1 MKILVRATN
10 WVGDAVMSLPALHA
24 IRARWPEAEIIILAR
39 SWVAD
44 LYRDQRCADRLLVY
58 DHRGAHRG
66 FWGREKLARELQRE
80 RFDMAIL
87 LQNAFEAAWLAWRA
101 RIPQRVGYARDGRSW
116 LLTSA
121 IAVPARGETPA
132 HQSYYYL
139 ELLRR
144 AGWLDRLP
152 DVEAIHLAVG
162 EAARTKAEEMLVAAG
177 ARPGAL
183 RVAIAPGAAY
193 GSAKCWLPERY
204 AELADALIEG
214 TGADAIIFGAPN
226 ERDMAE
232 RIVRA
237 MKKRAINLAGRTSI
251 GDLPALLQACQLFVG
266 NDSGA
271 MHVAGAVGLPVVGIF
286 GPTDP
291 EATRPATPRFT
302 LIREPVACSP
312 CLLRHCPIDHRCMTR
327 ISAEQVFSVVRA
339 LLDGRARTNSSG
351 TPPGI
356 RSAGIV

>member
-1 MKILVRATN
+1 M
-10 WVGDAVMSLPALHA
+10 
-24 IRARWPEAEIIILAR
+24 
-39 SWVAD
+39 
-44 LYRDQRCADRLLVY
+44 
-58 DHRGAHRG
+58 
-66 FWGREKLARELQRE
+66 
-80 RFDMAIL
+80 
-87 LQNAFEAAWLAWRA
+87 
-101 RIPQRVGYARDGRSW
+101 
-116 LLTSA
+116 
-121 IAVPARGETPA
+121 
-132 HQSYYYL
+132 
-139 ELLRR
+139 
-144 AGWLDRLP
+144 
-152 DVEAIHLAVG
+152 
-162 EAARTKAEEMLVAAG
+162 
-177 ARPGAL
+177 
-183 RVAIAPGAAY
+183 
-193 GSAKCWLPERY
+193 
-204 AELADALIEG
+204 ADALIEG

>member
-10 WVGDAVMSLPALHA
+10 WVGDAVMSLPAL
-24 IRARWPEAEIIILAR
+24 RAVRRRWPEAEIAVLAR
-39 SWVAD
+39 PWVAD
-44 LYRDQRCADRLLVY
+44 LYRHQECADRLLIFE
-58 DHRGAHRG
+58 HRGKHAG
-66 FWGREKLARELQRE
+66 FWGRERLARELREE
-80 RFDMAIL
+80 RFDLALL

-101 RIPQRVGYARDGRSW
+101 GIPQRVGYARDRRSW

-121 IAVPARGETPA
+121 LPVPRNGEIPA
-132 HQSYYYL
+132 HQPYYYL

-152 DVEAIHLAVG
+152 GLDAIALRVPDEAVR
-162 EAARTKAEEMLVAAG
+162 EAERKLVAAG
-177 ARPGAL
+177 ARHGSIRIAL
-183 RVAIAPGAAY
+183 APGAAY

-204 AELADALIEG
+204 AELADGLIAG
-214 TGADAIIFGAPN
+214 VDADVIIFGAPP

-232 RIVRA
+232 RIARS
-237 MKKRAINLAGRTSI
+237 MKRRAINLAGATSI
-251 GDLPALLQACQLFVG
+251 GDLPALLRACRVFIG

-291 EATRPATPRFT
+291 EATRPATPQFT
-302 LIREPVACSP
+302 LIREPVSCSP

-327 ISAEQVFSVVRA
+327 ISVEQVFSAATA
-339 LLDGRARTNSSG
+339 LLNRPAGTVSGEARSTGS
-351 TPPGI
+351 
-356 RSAGIV
+356 V